1 MLLNTDFEVCRDGD
15 HCPVET
21 TLQVIGGRWKPLI
34 LFHLGQGP
42 ARFNVLRRLIPS
54 VTQRMLTAHLREL
67 EGEGVVARKVFQVV
81 PPHVEYSLTDL
92 GQSLMPLLDAMAAW
106 GQAHEARLEVTAPL
120 ATPVP
125 MPRSHSEGEPRP
137 VGGGGGPG

>member
-1 MLLNTDFEVCRDGD
+1 MKPSAPPLADPN

-21 TLQVIGGRWKPLI
+21 TLGIVGGRWKALI

-42 ARFNVLRRLIPS
+42 ARFNVLRRLIPG

-67 EGEGVVARKVFQVV
+67 EADGVVERRVFQVV

-92 GQSLMPLLDAMAAW
+92 GRSLTPILEAMARW
-106 GQAHEARLEVTAPL
+106 GAEHEARQT
-120 ATPVP
+120 T
-125 MPRSHSEGEPRP
+125 RP
-137 VGGGGGPG
+137 AEAA